1 MSGLRIRVMYHAR
14 VLPRCVAVITVCCC
28 LLWQGNSV
36 AQTSDWA
43 PIVKAALKNLDATNL
58 DEDWYFTMTVVEKGE
73 LQIIRSDP
81 RRGTYEKRQL
91 LTVDGIAPD
100 SQRLNEFHDK
110 EVKRITDIDPD
121 PDARGYG
128 YMVDTQTLEL
138 IEASDGY
145 AVFSFAPR
153 VKMLE
158 DSRDQLRG
166 TLLLDS
172 TTQRIDEIE
181 IINTDKLSPAFSVT
195 LDTFRLGL
203 FFAQEQGENLLQKLE
218 SHTAGKMGFLKSFDA
233 LVIVDFSEY
242 TRAEP

>member
-1 MSGLRIRVMYHAR
+1 MSWLRIRVMYYAR

-121 PDARGYG
+121 ARGYG

-172 TTQRIDEIE
+172 TAQRIDKIE

-195 LDTFRLGL
+195 LDTFRLEL

>member
-1 MSGLRIRVMYHAR
+1 MYYAR

-36 AQTSDWA
+36 AQTPYWA

-58 DEDWYFTMTVVEKGE
+58 DEDWYFTMTVAEKGE

-91 LTVDGIAPD
+91 LTVDGIAPN

-110 EVKRITDIDPD
+110 EVKRITDID

-145 AVFSFAPR
+145 AMFSFSPR

-172 TTQRIDEIE
+172 TTQHIDEIE
-181 IINTDKLSPAFSVT
+181 IINTDDLSPAFSVT
-195 LDTFRLGL
+195 LETFRLGL
-203 FFAQEQGENLLQKLE
+203 SFDEEQGENLLQKLE
-218 SHTAGKMGFLKSFDA
+218 SHTVGKMGFLKSFDA
-233 LVIVDFSEY
+233 LVIVNLSEY
-242 TRAEP
+242 TRAQP

>member
-1 MSGLRIRVMYHAR
+1 MSWLRIRVMYYAR

-121 PDARGYG
+121 ARGYG

-172 TTQRIDEIE
+172 TTQRIDKIE

-195 LDTFRLGL
+195 LDTFRLEL

>member
-110 EVKRITDIDPD
+110 EVKRITDID

>member
-1 MSGLRIRVMYHAR
+1 VSWLRIRVMYYAR

>member
-1 MSGLRIRVMYHAR
+1 MSWLRIRVMYYAR

-110 EVKRITDIDPD
+110 EVKRITDID

>member
-1 MSGLRIRVMYHAR
+1 
-14 VLPRCVAVITVCCC
+14 
-28 LLWQGNSV
+28 
-36 AQTSDWA
+36 
-43 PIVKAALKNLDATNL
+43 VKAALKNLDATNL
-58 DEDWYFTMTVVEKGE
+58 DEDWYFTMTVAEKGE

-91 LTVDGIAPD
+91 LTVDGIAPN

-110 EVKRITDIDPD
+110 EVKRITDID

-145 AVFSFAPR
+145 AMFSFSPR

-172 TTQRIDEIE
+172 TTQHIDEIE
-181 IINTDKLSPAFSVT
+181 IINTDDLSPAFSVT
-195 LDTFRLGL
+195 LETFRLGL
-203 FFAQEQGENLLQKLE
+203 SFDEEQGENLLQKLE
-218 SHTAGKMGFLKSFDA
+218 SHTVGKMGFLKSFDA
-233 LVIVDFSEY
+233 LVIVNFSEY
-242 TRAEP
+242 TRAPP